1 MDQVWIRYE
10 LGMDQVWNRYALG
23 MDQVW
28 NRYALGME
36 EKNCQVFDM
45 ISIDKQIDVQ
55 IDGRINK

>member
-1 MDQVWIRYE
+1 MDQLWISYGLNMDQVWIRYG
-10 LGMDQVWNRYALG
+10 LSMDKVWNG
-23 MDQVW
+23 
-28 NRYALGME
+28 LGME